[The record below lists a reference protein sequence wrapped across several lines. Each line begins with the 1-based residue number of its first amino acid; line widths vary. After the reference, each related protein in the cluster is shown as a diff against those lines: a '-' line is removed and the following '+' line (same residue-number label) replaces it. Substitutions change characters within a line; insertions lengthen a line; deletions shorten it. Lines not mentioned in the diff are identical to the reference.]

1 MEKEEKLG
9 YMIYK
14 KHKEEE
20 GFIKT
25 RVFSFVKW
33 NTKVKKC
40 EDKWEE

>member
-25 RVFSFVKW
+25 RVFSFVK
-33 NTKVKKC
+33 
-40 EDKWEE
+40 